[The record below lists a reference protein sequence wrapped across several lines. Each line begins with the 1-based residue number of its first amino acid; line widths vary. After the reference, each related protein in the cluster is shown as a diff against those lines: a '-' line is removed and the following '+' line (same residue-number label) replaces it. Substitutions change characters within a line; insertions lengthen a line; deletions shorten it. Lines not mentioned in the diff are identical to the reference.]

1 MKPANFAPV
10 YAGLYPE
17 LAEIAR
23 SNGYAMAVHGTMG
36 RDADLVCIPWVD
48 SASDP
53 QKVVDDILAEF
64 AFSTLPDDPTTRE
77 HGRIVYT
84 LAYVGSCFIDLSFM
98 PRHPAQRQAFEAW
111 FNAFGDPP
119 ASPKPTDTA
128 EKEGKA

>member
-98 PRHPAQRQAFEAW
+98 PRHPALRQ
-111 FNAFGDPP
+111 
-119 ASPKPTDTA
+119 
-128 EKEGKA
+128 KEGKA